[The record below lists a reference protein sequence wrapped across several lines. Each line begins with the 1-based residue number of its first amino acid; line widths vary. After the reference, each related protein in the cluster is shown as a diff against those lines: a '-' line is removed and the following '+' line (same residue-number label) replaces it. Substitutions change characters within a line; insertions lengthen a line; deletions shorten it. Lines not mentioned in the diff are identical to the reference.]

1 MTSELDQLISRAA
14 KDASVT
20 DPVVNQAIMNA
31 IETTRR
37 HWRTLTEERLSP
49 DALIAVS
56 VGHASLTCDGRALY
70 EQDGTQRRDAMTV
83 AHAEGIAAREPERD
97 WRIHLV
103 GQLEDR
109 HYRRRGPGLWVL
121 YERGYGMS

>member
-1 MTSELDQLISRAA
+1 MTTELDQLESRAA
-14 KDASVT
+14 NDPSAT
-20 DPVVNQAIMNA
+20 DPVVNQAIIKA

-37 HWRTLTEERLSP
+37 HWRALTEERLSP

-56 VGHASLTCDGRALY
+56 VGHASLTCDGKALY
-70 EQDGTQRRDAMTV
+70 EQNGPRRGDAMTV
-83 AHAEGIAAREPERD
+83 AHAEAIAAHDPERD

-103 GQLEDR
+103 GQLDDR
-109 HYRRRGPGLWVL
+109 HYRRRGPGHWVL

>member
-1 MTSELDQLISRAA
+1 MTIEFDPRKTRAANEACAPDPVLDQ
-14 KDASVT
+14 
-20 DPVVNQAIMNA
+20 AIIRA

-37 HWRTLTEERLSP
+37 HWTVPAGERLSP
-49 DALIAVS
+49 DAAIAVS
-56 VGHASLTCDGRALY
+56 LGHASLTCDGKVLY
-70 EQDGTQRRDAMTV
+70 EQTGLLRRDAMTV
-83 AHAEGIAAREPERD
+83 AHAETIAAQDAERD

-109 HYRRRGPGLWVL
+109 HYRRTGPGDWVL